1 MEGKAIT
8 GGGKVGK
15 QGKFQW
21 GSAGNVLWEEL
32 NMRDLAYLRLLAR
45 EYPNVQA
52 ASSEIINLMAIRGLP
67 KGTEYFFSDLHGE
80 HEAFIYLLRSSSG
93 IIREKIRETFG
104 HIISDLLRNGSYI
117 WFYCIPFLSGKGTLF
132 FKFPF

>member
-52 ASSEIINLMAIRGLP
+52 A
-67 KGTEYFFSDLHGE
+67 T
-80 HEAFIYLLRSSSG
+80 
-93 IIREKIRETFG
+93 
-104 HIISDLLRNGSYI
+104 
-117 WFYCIPFLSGKGTLF
+117 
-132 FKFPF
+132 

>member
-52 ASSEIINLMAIRGLP
+52 ASSEIINLMAILMLSPIAFALFKDYDAQLKAGKEPVFDPSQFP
-67 KGTEYFFSDLHGE
+67 KLANKVDPK
-80 HEAFIYLLRSSSG
+80 AWP
-93 IIREKIRETFG
+93 KK
-104 HIISDLLRNGSYI
+104 
-117 WFYCIPFLSGKGTLF
+117 P
-132 FKFPF
+132 